1 MSVKNEIVLYQSKE
15 LVSNIEVRI
24 EDETVWLSQTQMM
37 HLFKRDQSVISRHI
51 NNIFKE
57 GELDKKSNMQKL
69 HIADSDKPVAFY
81 SLDVIISVGYR
92 VKSKEGNQFRIW
104 AESILGKQSTPMTN
118 IEPVNS
124 KIFIIRGVAVMLDRH
139 LAEFY
144 QTETRA
150 LKQAVRR
157 NIERFP
163 SDFMFQLNSQ
173 DVQSL
178 VSQSVIPSAKY
189 FGGSAP
195 FVFTEQGVSMLSAI
209 IRTPVAVEVS
219 LRIIRAFVEV
229 KNLVLKHS
237 SNTDKRLSSLEQKQ
251 IDTDNKINL
260 IFKALEDKTIE
271 PKQGI
276 FYKGQVF
283 DAYKFVSD
291 LIRKAEKSVILIDNY
306 VDDSVLT
313 LLSKRRE
320 STDCKIF
327 TSRID
332 KQLKLDLQKHNEQ
345 YPKIEIDVFKDSH
358 DRFLI
363 IDENEL
369 YHFGASLKDL
379 GKKWFAFSEMNSM
392 CKIMLS
398 RLNREG
404 E

>member
-1 MSVKNEIVLYQSKE
+1 MSEKNEIVLYQSKE

-260 IFKALEDKTIE
+260 LFKALEDKTIE

-291 LIRKAEKSVILIDNY
+291 LIRRAEKSVILIDNY

-327 TSRID
+327 TSRIN

-392 CKIMLS
+392 CNMMLS
-398 RLNREG
+398 RLNTEG